1 MGFSF
6 RKSDVCHHIY
16 RPNDPA
22 KYGNVCPHC
31 QKRWGQVKPAGFI
44 DIERCPACPSCPSL
58 ELMTIVGAR
67 KDSKKKARERERA
80 QSQGTIVPRVSSSD
94 LLRRL

>member
-6 RKSDVCHHIY
+6 RKADLCHHIY
-16 RPNDPA
+16 RNGDPD
-22 KYGNVCPHC
+22 KYGSVCPHC
-31 QKRWGQVKPAGFI
+31 QKRWGKTKVAGFI
-44 DIERCPACPSCPSL
+44 DIERCPSCPSF

-67 KDSKKKARERERA
+67 KDSKKKAKERANA

>member
-1 MGFSF
+1 
-6 RKSDVCHHIY
+6 
-16 RPNDPA
+16 A

-44 DIERCPACPSCPSL
+44 DIERCPSCPSFDL
-58 ELMTIVGAR
+58 TIIWAVR
-67 KDSKKKARERERA
+67 KLSTKKARERERV
-80 QSQGTIVPRVSSSD
+80 QLQGTVAPRVSSSD